1 MSTIEVVET
10 CLNEPYPVVLE
21 QLGLSFTAYL
31 AIRRERKF
39 PPRNNFARRNMKV
52 RQQILEMVHRYPELS
67 YREVA
72 LKMML
77 PLSVVWKVFT
87 DYMLHDEEMR
97 RRISKANI
105 QLM

>member
-21 QLGLSFTAYL
+21 QLGLSFTAYR

-39 PPRNNFARRNMKV
+39 PPRNNFARRNMKL
-52 RQQILEMVHRYPELS
+52 RQQVLEMVCRHPELS
-67 YREVA
+67 YSEVA
-72 LKMML
+72 KQMTL
-77 PLSVVWKVFT
+77 PLSLVWKVFT
-87 DYMLHDEEMR
+87 DYMLHDEEIR
-97 RRISKANI
+97 LRISKARI